1 MPLPTADCSPA
12 YNTQFLGYTS
22 EAILEQYCAWL
33 SDPWKPRKRTPPSVA
48 HSSHPLVNDEDTDDE
63 GTGSSAFRFNVRSYA
78 TKAPLS
84 LVDPALGP
92 SEQDV
97 LCLFMRELDYDVFHG
112 PVTHVYVTHLARHE
126 RPLPYGVKIVRENG
140 KWSADP
146 ELLDPSF
153 FPFLK
158 SVRMKAD
165 WALSL
170 INVNRSVLSPL
181 FRFEKMTG
189 LSAHHEAQVLINHF
203 RRVGLH
209 AFFENTYQAF
219 AWKCA
224 LEWSDWEIGAV
235 DKESRI
241 AAISSAIG
249 AECSEDVFEKIIP
262 PALASTRT
270 TILSDG
276 PPFTSGT
283 RTALQMSISPVL
295 DEDQKAVKKSEP
307 ANLPLKIQLAEEE
320 ALFSTGGPY
329 SLRFPS
335 TMVSVAGGPPHDLW
349 WWKGYVDHTWSD
361 EEINL
366 FSDNWSRSAFAYELF
381 ARKSFP
387 LQWFVFKRPW
397 HKLTFSMR
405 ALLQVALDI
414 DVPGRDT
421 LRAHLAQRLDA
432 DDPDLMLFIADLR
445 LSKAKLLA
453 DFEAKLGAAN
463 LQKEARSRHSE
474 FPKPLWKILEVLD
487 ESRLRR
493 KRMTLDDSQ
502 RSELS
507 KARTAVNK
515 AWRRMLL
522 RLGKPDVNDSND

>member
-1 MPLPTADCSPA
+1 
-12 YNTQFLGYTS
+12 
-22 EAILEQYCAWL
+22 LE
-33 SDPWKPRKRTPPSVA
+33 
-48 HSSHPLVNDEDTDDE
+48 NDEDTDDE
-63 GTGSSAFRFNVRSYA
+63 ETEPSALRFDVRSYA
-78 TKAPLS
+78 AKAPLS
-84 LVDPALGP
+84 LVDPGLGP

-97 LCLFMRELDYDVFHG
+97 LCLFMRKLDYDVFRG
-112 PVTHVYVTHLARHE
+112 PVTHVYVTHLARQG
-126 RPLPYGVKIVRENG
+126 RPLPYGVKIVRQNG
-140 KWSADP
+140 KWSAEP
-146 ELLDPSF
+146 ELLDPSY

-170 INVNRSVLSPL
+170 ITLNRSVLSPL
-181 FRFEKMTG
+181 FRFENMTG
-189 LSAHHEAQVLINHF
+189 HSARHEAQVLINHF
-203 RRVGLH
+203 LRVGLH
-209 AFFENTYQAF
+209 AFFENAHQAF
-219 AWKCA
+219 AWNCA
-224 LEWSDWEIGAV
+224 LEWSDWEIGEV

-262 PALASTRT
+262 PSLTSNRT
-270 TILSDG
+270 SILSDG
-276 PPFTSGT
+276 SPFPPGT
-283 RTALQMSISPVL
+283 RTAHHMSISPVL
-295 DEDQKAVKKSEP
+295 DEDPKAVKKSDP
-307 ANLPLKIQLAEEE
+307 ANLPFEFQLAEEE
-320 ALFSTGGPY
+320 TLFSTGGPY
-329 SLRFPS
+329 NLRFPS
-335 TMVSVAGGPPHDLW
+335 TMVSIDCGPPHDLW
-349 WWKGYVDHTWSD
+349 WWKGYVDRTWSD

-387 LQWFVFKRPW
+387 LQWFAFKRPW

-405 ALLQVALDI
+405 ALLQMALDI

-421 LRAHLAQRLDA
+421 LRAHLAQRLDVY
-432 DDPDLMLFIADLR
+432 DPDLMVFIADLR

-522 RLGKPDVNDSND
+522 RLGKPDVNDSKD